1 METDGTQEITLSDGT
16 VLPALIKCKK
26 CTANISQNWIFCPHC
41 AKRIIEK
48 ND

>member
-16 VLPALIKCKK
+16 VLPALVKCIKCSRH
-26 CTANISQNWIFCPHC
+26 ISQNWIFCPHC
-41 AKRIIEK
+41 GKRNIDK